1 MKGVDPDDVPEAA
14 RRHGEFL
21 LNDAIRRYPAVL
33 RMAAKGGRQVGNQ
46 TRQRRREILAG
57 LFVRLCS
64 LGYYPRSIDELKAK
78 HIRALVQDA
87 EQRKVLPSTFN
98 GYSTCLKRLYRAI
111 GKPQLVI
118 DVNGYLVDRKFARR
132 SGVARFDKSL
142 EGGGISFSEIR
153 ARAMKV
159 DPRVACILELCFE
172 FGMRA
177 REAWE
182 FRPAL
187 TLQGGVICIF
197 WGCKGGRKRQLPF
210 APTEKH
216 IALVERAKSFVRT
229 DAESMIPRG
238 VKLHQWKARWQ
249 RAMKKIGLTREQ
261 LGRTPHALRHSFLC
275 RYFETVTGHRAPV
288 RGGSLHEV
296 DPHADRAA
304 RELVG
309 DTAGHG
315 RRSVSSA
322 YIGGATASPLPGATT
337 TPAQQFHHVQNPGDA
352 ACRCDLSAAVLQGPG
367 STDVHPGSSG
377 CFQGNVSP
385 IAAQRPAHIV
395 VALDDVGV
403 GTKSAATSSSQLG
416 DSCDI

>member
-1 MKGVDPDDVPEAA
+1 MKGVHPGNVPKSA
-14 RRHGEFL
+14 RRHGQFL
-21 LNDAIRRYPAVL
+21 LNDAMRRYPTVL
-33 RMAAKGGRQVGNQ
+33 RMAARGGRQVGNQ
-46 TRQRRREILAG
+46 TRQRRREILVG
-57 LFVRLCS
+57 LLVRLCS
-64 LGYYPRSIDELKAK
+64 LGYYPRTVDDLKSK
-78 HIRALVQDA
+78 HIRVLVRDA
-87 EQRKVLPSTFN
+87 EQRKVSPSTFN

-111 GKPQLVI
+111 GKPQLVD
-118 DVNGYLVDRKFARR
+118 DVNGYLLDRRFARR
-132 SGVARFDKSL
+132 SGVAQFDKSL
-142 EGGGISFSEIR
+142 EGAGIAFSEVR
-153 ARAMKV
+153 ARAMEV

-216 IALVERAKSFVRT
+216 IALVEWAKSFVRT

-275 RYFETVTGHRAPV
+275 RYFSAVSEHEPPV
-288 RGGSLHEV
+288 RGGRLHRI

-309 DTAGHG
+309 DAAGHG

-322 YIGGATASPLPGATT
+322 YIGGATEGAT
-337 TPAQQFHHVQNPGDA
+337 GS
-352 ACRCDLSAAVLQGPG
+352 LSTQMSA
-367 STDVHPGSSG
+367 
-377 CFQGNVSP
+377 
-385 IAAQRPAHIV
+385 
-395 VALDDVGV
+395 DD
-403 GTKSAATSSSQLG
+403 SAEP
-416 DSCDI
+416 DS

>member
-1 MKGVDPDDVPEAA
+1 MKGVDPDDVPKAA
-14 RRHGEFL
+14 KRHGEFL

-57 LFVRLCS
+57 LLVRLCS
-64 LGYYPRSIDELKAK
+64 LGYYPRTVDDLKSK
-78 HIRALVQDA
+78 HVRALVRDA
-87 EQRKVLPSTFN
+87 EQRKVSSSTFS
-98 GYSTCLKRLYRAI
+98 GYSTCLKRLCRAI
-111 GKPQLVI
+111 GKPQLVD
-118 DVNGYLVDRKFARR
+118 DVNGYLLDRKFACR

-142 EGGGISFSEIR
+142 EGGGISFTEIR
-153 ARAMKV
+153 TKAMEI

-172 FGMRA
+172 FGMRV
-177 REAWE
+177 REAWQ

-216 IALVERAKSFVRT
+216 IALVGWAKSFVRT

-238 VKLHQWKARWQ
+238 VKLHEWKARWQ
-249 RAMKKIGLTREQ
+249 RAMTKIGLTRKQ

-275 RYFETVTGHRAPV
+275 RYFSAVSDHEPPV
-288 RGGSLHEV
+288 RGGTLHRI

-309 DTAGHG
+309 DAAGHG
-315 RRSVSSA
+315 RPSVSAA
-322 YIGGATASPLPGATT
+322 YVGGATDGVPRSVPTQMAADDSAESENRIP
-337 TPAQQFHHVQNPGDA
+337 NP
-352 ACRCDLSAAVLQGPG
+352 
-367 STDVHPGSSG
+367 
-377 CFQGNVSP
+377 
-385 IAAQRPAHIV
+385 
-395 VALDDVGV
+395 
-403 GTKSAATSSSQLG
+403 
-416 DSCDI
+416 